1 VLGWNGAVPYADFVA
16 QLERAGLSV
25 RSFAE
30 LIGMNPNSITNYA
43 RRGELPQHIALIAVL
58 VSEMAARGVDYR
70 SAVAKVAPT
79 KKPRGA
85 TRRGHFGG
93 DRQESLDLLS

>member
-1 VLGWNGAVPYADFVA
+1 M
-16 QLERAGLSV
+16 

-43 RRGELPQHIALIAVL
+43 ARGVLPQHIALVAVL
-58 VSEMAARGVDYR
+58 VAEMAVHGIDYR
-70 SAVAKVAPT
+70 TAISKVAPT

-85 TRRGHFGG
+85 THRGHFGG
-93 DRQESLDLLS
+93 DRQTSMDLQS